1 MNMSLFN
8 NPLYTNINT
17 NHACIVQ
24 SLSDNDIYKLYMMQ
38 VVFEKYPT
46 KKVRYKFVNRSLE
59 CLSKYALTI
68 SKEINKLAE
77 LSFSDADI
85 NFLKQTGY
93 FKEGFLNFLRNF
105 RLKPRS
111 DVFVSND
118 NGKLSIIVEGNWLDT
133 ILYEIFI
140 LAIVSEVRNIAR
152 FPDMPFEKVR
162 EQVFVNSKLLR
173 EKCKKHNIDVR
184 EFKFSEFGTRRRLSF
199 QAQDYVL
206 NFLKKEFPDSINGTS
221 NLYLAQKYNLKAIGT
236 MAHEYISAHQA
247 FVNPKNSQKEAL
259 EVWNSV
265 YRGSLGIA
273 LTDTIGIDSFLNDFD
288 LSLAK
293 LFDGVRHDSNCP
305 FTWGEKMIAH
315 YEKLGIN
322 PKSKTLVFSDSL
334 NFDKAIDILLHFKDR
349 INVAFGIGTF
359 LTNNVGEYYNS
370 ENELYKPLNIVMKM
384 VFCDGHDVA
393 KISDEPEKAVCDN
406 PFYFVYLADMFK
418 LKIDYSKVKYVDMS
432 PIINFN
438 KQYVHV

>member
-1 MNMSLFN
+1 MNTTLFH
-8 NPLYTNINT
+8 NPLYSNIHT
-17 NHACIVQ
+17 NHACVIQ
-24 SLSDNDIYKLYMMQ
+24 NISDNDIYKFYMMQ

-46 KKVRYKFVNRSLE
+46 KKVKYKFLNRGAE

-68 SKEINKLAE
+68 SKEINKLSE
-77 LSFSDADI
+77 LSFNETTID
-85 NFLKQTGY
+85 FLRKTGN
-93 FKEGFLNFLRNF
+93 FKEGFLNYLRNL

-111 DVFVSND
+111 DVTVSKQ

-133 ILYEIFI
+133 ILYEIYI
-140 LAIVSEVRNIAR
+140 LAIVSEVRNIAK
-152 FPDMPFEKVR
+152 FPEMPFEKVR
-162 EQVFVNSKLLR
+162 EQIFVNSEILR
-173 EKCKKHNIDVR
+173 QKCKENNIDVS

-206 NFLKKEFPDSINGTS
+206 NFLKREFPDSINGTS
-221 NLYLAQKYNLKAIGT
+221 NLYLAEKYNLKAIGT

-273 LTDTIGIDSFLNDFD
+273 LTDTIGIDSFLHDFD

-315 YEKLGIN
+315 YEKLGLN
-322 PKSKTLVFSDSL
+322 PKTKTLIFSDSL
-334 NFDKAIDILLHFKDR
+334 DFNKAIDILLHFRGR

-359 LTNNVGEYYNS
+359 LTNNVGEYHNK

-406 PFYFVYLADMFK
+406 PFYFVYLVDMFN
-418 LKIDYSKVKYVDMS
+418 LDIDYNKVKYVDMS
-432 PIINFN
+432 PIVNFN
-438 KQYVHV
+438 IKK